1 MEHNRATKADLLRE
15 IATLQ
20 KMLHQAEAEHTAL
33 QNQHAQAL
41 KMAEVGQLAG
51 KIAHDFNN
59 LLTTII
65 GYSELILGRMSREDP
80 FRMEI
85 CEIHKVGER
94 AADLTHQLLEFNRS
108 QVAQLHGRGLISSTK
123 EAPDAGHSCMGTI
136 LLVEDETDV
145 RRLSR
150 YLLKRSGYTVL
161 EADGITEAIRICTE
175 YSNPI
180 HLLLTDIAL
189 LGMNGIELYGNLR
202 EIHTEMKVMFM
213 SVHPR
218 EALAQYDMP
227 EGTEFI
233 QKPFNTDD
241 LTNQVRNVLN
251 QD

>member
-1 MEHNRATKADLLRE
+1 MGQNRATKADLLRE
-15 IATLQ
+15 IAALHDKLQ
-20 KMLHQAEAEHTAL
+20 NSEEKHTAL
-33 QNQHAQAL
+33 QNQLNQAL
-41 KMAEVGQLAG
+41 KMEAVGQLAE

-59 LLTTII
+59 FLTTII
-65 GYSELILGRMSREDP
+65 GYSELILSRMSTGDP

-85 CEIHKVGER
+85 NEILKVGER
-94 AADLTHQLLEFNRS
+94 AAILTKQLLEIN
-108 QVAQLHGRGLISSTK
+108 HGHPVQPQRTVLDSIEK
-123 EAPDAGHSCMGTI
+123 EAQNAIHSDLETI
-136 LLVEDETDV
+136 LLVEDENKAC
-145 RRLSR
+145 RLSR
-150 YLLKRSGYTVL
+150 SLLKRFGYTVL

-202 EIHTEMKVMFM
+202 EIHTEMKVLFM

-251 QD
+251 QG

>member
-1 MEHNRATKADLLRE
+1 MEQNRATKADLLHE
-15 IATLQ
+15 IATLRSQLQ
-20 KMLHQAEAEHTAL
+20 KMEGERISL
-33 QNQHAQAL
+33 QNQLTQAL
-41 KMAEVGQLAG
+41 KTEAAGRLAG

-65 GYSELILGRMSREDP
+65 GYSELILSRMSREDP

-85 CEIHKVGER
+85 NEILKVGEL
-94 AADLTHQLLEFNRS
+94 AAGLTKQLLEFSRH
-108 QVAQLHGRGLISSTK
+108 QVVQPRKSVLNSIEK
-123 EAPDAGHSCMGTI
+123 EAQNAVRSGFETI
-136 LLVEDETDV
+136 LLVEDEPEV

-161 EADGITEAIRICTE
+161 EAAGITEAIQICTE

-180 HLLLTDIAL
+180 HLLLTDIVL

-202 EIHTEMKVMFM
+202 EIHTEMKVIFM
-213 SVHPR
+213 SGYPQ
-218 EALAQYDMP
+218 EAIAHYDMP

-241 LTNQVRNVLN
+241 LANRVRNVLD
-251 QD
+251 QR